1 MEAGQAEFTE
11 ALAKAKE
18 VLADGDAFQ
27 EDIDNAW
34 NALVDA
40 ISNLRLKADKSVL
53 EDLINEANGIDTS
66 LYTEESVA
74 AFRAAFTAADAVLAD
89 ETLSEDDQA
98 KVDEAANALSAAID
112 GLTAKADSGDG
123 DNGNTGGSNNGG
135 TDSGSGNESN
145 TGNSNGSSSGN
156 SQKAAKTGDET
167 MAVLPAVGIGLSLI
181 LIIAAAAAFMR
192 RKQR

>member
-1 MEAGQAEFTE
+1 M
-11 ALAKAKE
+11 
-18 VLADGDAFQ
+18 
-27 EDIDNAW
+27 
-34 NALVDA
+34 
-40 ISNLRLKADKSVL
+40 
-53 EDLINEANGIDTS
+53 
-66 LYTEESVA
+66 
-74 AFRAAFTAADAVLAD
+74 LAD

-167 MAVLPAVGIGLSLI
+167 LAVLPAVGIGLSLI

>member
-1 MEAGQAEFTE
+1 M
-11 ALAKAKE
+11 
-18 VLADGDAFQ
+18 
-27 EDIDNAW
+27 
-34 NALVDA
+34 
-40 ISNLRLKADKSVL
+40 L

-167 MAVLPAVGIGLSLI
+167 MAVLPVVGIGLSLI

>member
-1 MEAGQAEFTE
+1 M
-11 ALAKAKE
+11 
-18 VLADGDAFQ
+18 
-27 EDIDNAW
+27 
-34 NALVDA
+34 
-40 ISNLRLKADKSVL
+40 L

-123 DNGNTGGSNNGG
+123 DNGNTGSSNNGG

>member
-1 MEAGQAEFTE
+1 M
-11 ALAKAKE
+11 
-18 VLADGDAFQ
+18 
-27 EDIDNAW
+27 
-34 NALVDA
+34 
-40 ISNLRLKADKSVL
+40 L

-145 TGNSNGSSSGN
+145 TGNSNGSSSDN

-167 MAVLPAVGIGLSLI
+167 MAVLPVVGIGLSLI

>member
-1 MEAGQAEFTE
+1 M
-11 ALAKAKE
+11 
-18 VLADGDAFQ
+18 
-27 EDIDNAW
+27 
-34 NALVDA
+34 
-40 ISNLRLKADKSVL
+40 L

>member
-1 MEAGQAEFTE
+1 M
-11 ALAKAKE
+11 
-18 VLADGDAFQ
+18 
-27 EDIDNAW
+27 
-34 NALVDA
+34 
-40 ISNLRLKADKSVL
+40 L

-167 MAVLPAVGIGLSLI
+167 LAVLPAVGIGLSLI

>member
-1 MEAGQAEFTE
+1 M
-11 ALAKAKE
+11 
-18 VLADGDAFQ
+18 
-27 EDIDNAW
+27 
-34 NALVDA
+34 
-40 ISNLRLKADKSVL
+40 L

-112 GLTAKADSGDG
+112 GLEPKAGSGDG
-123 DNGNTGGSNNGG
+123 DGGNTGDNNNGG
-135 TDSGSGNESN
+135 SGNGGASNGGDNNNGSTGNESN
-145 TGNSNGSSSGN
+145 TGNGSSSGN

-167 MAVLPAVGIGLSLI
+167 LAVLPAVGIGLSLI

>member
-1 MEAGQAEFTE
+1 M
-11 ALAKAKE
+11 
-18 VLADGDAFQ
+18 
-27 EDIDNAW
+27 
-34 NALVDA
+34 
-40 ISNLRLKADKSVL
+40 
-53 EDLINEANGIDTS
+53 
-66 LYTEESVA
+66 
-74 AFRAAFTAADAVLAD
+74 
-89 ETLSEDDQA
+89 LSEDDQA

-123 DNGNTGGSNNGG
+123 DNGNTGGSN
-135 TDSGSGNESN
+135 
-145 TGNSNGSSSGN
+145 TGNSNGSSSDN

>member
-1 MEAGQAEFTE
+1 M
-11 ALAKAKE
+11 
-18 VLADGDAFQ
+18 
-27 EDIDNAW
+27 
-34 NALVDA
+34 
-40 ISNLRLKADKSVL
+40 L

-74 AFRAAFTAADAVLAD
+74 AFRTAFTAADAVLAD